1 MVGCFVVTQHSDLV
15 MRAGYQHKCK
25 ELAQETC
32 FNTPATVP
40 RQEEVTLMVPTPSQ
54 ECGPMQVEIPTVTC
68 EEVREERCVKLP
80 SLEEAQVE
88 AQQCTVAL
96 AGQSCREVRGLLSTE
111 LSSSHNFDL

>member
-1 MVGCFVVTQHSDLV
+1 MS
-15 MRAGYQHKCK
+15 AGYQHKCK

-54 ECGPMQVEIPTVTC
+54 ECCPMQVEIPTVTC
-68 EEVREERCVKLP
+68 EEVREERCVQLP

-96 AGQSCREVRGLLSTE
+96 AGQNCREVRTE
-111 LSSSHNFDL
+111 DC